1 MPQPVPRRIVSSVL
15 VFLAISA
22 ALVSPLQSQTKD
34 EVHVVPRTPD
44 DFPGRGVV
52 DPALH
57 TRTRPLKIDVNL
69 VLVPVTVVDEKN
81 RPVMGL
87 GKDDFTLYEQD
98 KRQPIQ
104 FFSNEDAPIS
114 VGVILDLSGS
124 MGNKIETERLA
135 LAEFFNN
142 ANPADDYFVIT
153 FASRP
158 RIAADTTGS
167 IADIQAKVGMTQP
180 AGYTALLD
188 AVYLGVQKLR
198 SARYQRHALLIISD
212 GGDNNS
218 RYKLR
223 EIKSLVQEADVQ
235 IYSIGLFEDNF
246 PLLGAIEQRLGKH
259 LLTEITEAAGGR
271 TIALKNASELPE
283 AAGTISR
290 EMRSEYVLGYR
301 PPIWP
306 ANRRPKDR
314 WRKIKVRVADA
325 AGQLSRQA
333 HYKRGY
339 LAPSE
344 TADSSIS
351 KH

>member
-1 MPQPVPRRIVSSVL
+1 MPHPAACRVALSILFV
-15 VFLAISA
+15 LAISTG
-22 ALVSPLQSQTKD
+22 LVSPIHSQTRD
-34 EVHVVPRTPD
+34 DVHIVPNTPD
-44 DFPGRGVV
+44 DAPPRGIV
-52 DPALH
+52 DPTLR

-87 GKDDFTLYEQD
+87 GKDDFALYEQD
-98 KRQPIQ
+98 RQQAIQ
-104 FFSNEDAPIS
+104 FFSSEDAPIS
-114 VGVILDLSGS
+114 IGVIVDLSGS
-124 MGNKIETERLA
+124 MGNKIETERRA
-135 LAEFFNN
+135 LAEFSNH

-158 RIAADTTGS
+158 HIAADTTKS
-167 IADIQAKVGMTQP
+167 IADIQAKIGMAPP

-218 RYKLR
+218 RYKLK

-235 IYSIGLFEDNF
+235 IYGIGLFDDNF
-246 PLLGAIEQRLGKH
+246 PLLNMIDAKIGKH
-259 LLTEITEAAGGR
+259 LLTQITEATGGR
-271 TIALKNASELPE
+271 TIALRNATELPE
-283 AAGTISR
+283 AASTISR
-290 EMRSEYVLGYR
+290 ELRSQYILGYR
-301 PPIWP
+301 PPVWP

-314 WRKIKVRVADA
+314 WRKIKVRVAKVS
-325 AGQLSRQA
+325 GQASRQA
-333 HYKRGY
+333 YYKRGY

-344 TADSSIS
+344 TAHSLIPER
-351 KH
+351 